1 MALLVVVVEADAE
14 RSPERVE
21 HRLYRFIREI
31 VAVGIHQHDIGLHG
45 LTCLG
50 SFYGDRSDT
59 ILTDR
64 SMAVIRLVPPRVV
77 VMVITI
83 VELLTLHVRYLKLT
97 TTTTRVEPFIDLL
110 LGGEETIDVGVFLL
124 FIVLTMGGEETQV
137 THVLNL
143 QQFGVIP
150 RYTEIVK
157 KTVEEI
163 EHIEADARLLTVCL
177 QYPIG
182 PVVVWA

>member
-1 MALLVVVVEADAE
+1 MTLLVVVVEADAE
-14 RSPERVE
+14 GVPERVE
-21 HRLYRFIREI
+21 HRLYRFIGEV
-31 VAVGIHQHDIGLHG
+31 VAVGIHQHDIGLHRLAG
-45 LTCLG
+45 LGTID
-50 SFYGDRSDT
+50 GDRGDT

-64 SMAVIRLVPPRVV
+64 SMAVIRLVPPRVI
-77 VMVITI
+77 VMVIAI

-97 TTTTRVEPFIDLL
+97 TTTARVEPFIDLL
-110 LGGEETIDVGVFLL
+110 LGGEETIYVGVFLL

-137 THVLNL
+137 AHVLNL

-163 EHIEADARLLTVCL
+163 EHIEANARLLTVGL

-182 PVVVWA
+182 PVVIWA